1 MTIHFDLIP
10 ILAIAAGIVIWIKPR
25 HLNYAIAL
33 FLIAYGALSLLGI
46 R

>member
-1 MTIHFDLIP
+1 MTIHFDLMP

-25 HLNYAIAL
+25 HLNNVIAF
-33 FLIAYGALSLLGI
+33 FLIVYGVLSLLGI